1 MHDFVARIV
10 FAFSSL
16 MIHEYGEGLAEKI
29 FIGLLIVAIAI
40 SGGVMAMESER
51 RK

>member
-1 MHDFVARIV
+1 MREFVARIV

-16 MIHEYGEGLAEKI
+16 MLLGYGEGLAEKI

-40 SGGVMAMESER
+40 SGGVAARECD
-51 RK
+51 

>member
-1 MHDFVARIV
+1 MRDFIARNV

-16 MIHEYGEGLAEKI
+16 MLIGYGEGLAEKI

-40 SGGVMAMESER
+40 SGGVMER
-51 RK
+51 ECD

>member
-1 MHDFVARIV
+1 MLDFVARVV
-10 FAFSSL
+10 FAFASL
-16 MIHEYGEGLAEKI
+16 VLLSYGDGLAEKI
-29 FIGLLIVAIAI
+29 YIGLLIVAIAI